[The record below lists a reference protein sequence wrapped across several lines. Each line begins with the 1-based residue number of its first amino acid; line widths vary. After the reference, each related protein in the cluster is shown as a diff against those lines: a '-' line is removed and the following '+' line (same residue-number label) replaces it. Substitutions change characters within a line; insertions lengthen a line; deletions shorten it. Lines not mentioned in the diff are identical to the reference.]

1 MKALFIEP
9 VLVLMSSLLWIIVLP
24 VVALICS
31 GVAISERIETF
42 GTRPLGMNFPDSSSP
57 A

>member
-24 VVALICS
+24 IAALVCS
-31 GVAISERIETF
+31 GAAISARMETF
-42 GTRPLGMNFPDSSSP
+42 ITRPFGMNFPEPSSP

>member
-42 GTRPLGMNFPDSSSP
+42 GTRPLGMNFPESSSP